1 MRKIV
6 HFIIDCLFVDATID
20 LFNSLENCEN
30 VYILIRNLPFQKK
43 LYLKSQSIIECSRCT
58 IKKYVQKASF
68 ADIIILHSLYSLPM
82 DIIPLVNRS
91 IKLCWFSW
99 GYDIYENQPPLLPLV
114 KINNIYG
121 DRTLEISQLKNDSVI
136 TTKQKIRKKI
146 SEYLWPIS
154 KEMLESS
161 INRIDFFSGVIPDEY
176 DLLST
181 YSFFNARKILFSYP
195 SSNDIFSYEKIDSDV
210 LVTGINILI
219 GNSATET
226 NNHLDVFDL
235 LVMMN
240 LEGRQLVVP
249 LSYGNQCYKDK
260 VIEVGKTLFDDKFV
274 PITDFLPLDDYKSL
288 LNSCSVAIF
297 AHERQQAVGNILISL
312 WNGSK
317 VYLSK
322 NSVVYKYFASL
333 GLYIYSIQDDFCDMS
348 FSSLLSS
355 NQIIENRKIISKHY
369 SNEGI
374 VNKIEKIL
382 EKI

>member
-6 HFIIDCLFVDATID
+6 HFIIDCLFIDTTID

-43 LYLKSQSIIECSRCT
+43 LYLKNQSIIECSCFA
-58 IKKYVQKASF
+58 IKKYVQKESF

-114 KINNIYG
+114 KIDNIYG
-121 DRTLEISQLKNDSVI
+121 KRTLEIFQSKNDSVI

-146 SEYLWPIS
+146 SEFLWPIS
-154 KEMLESS
+154 KEMLERS
-161 INRIDFFSGVIPDEY
+161 INRVDFFSGVIPEEY
-176 DLLST
+176 DFLSM
-181 YSFFNARKILFSYP
+181 YSFFDAKKIIFSYP
-195 SSNDIFSYEKIDSDV
+195 SSNNIFSSEKINSDI
-210 LVTGINILI
+210 LVSYVNILI

-226 NNHLDVFDL
+226 NNHLDIFDL
-235 LVMMN
+235 IAMVN
-240 LEGRQLVVP
+240 LQGRQLVVP
-249 LSYGNQCYKDK
+249 LSYGNQYYKEK
-260 VIEVGKTLFDDKFV
+260 VIEEGKMLFGDKFI
-274 PITDFLPLDDYKSL
+274 PITDFLPFDDYKSL

-322 NSVVYKYFASL
+322 NSVVYKYFVSL
-333 GLYIYSIQDDFCDMS
+333 GLYIYSIQDDLCDMS
-348 FSSLLSS
+348 FSSMLSF

-382 EKI
+382 EMI

>member
-6 HFIIDCLFVDATID
+6 HFIIDCLFIDTTID

-43 LYLKSQSIIECSRCT
+43 LYLKNQSIIECSCFA
-58 IKKYVQKASF
+58 IKKYVQKESF

-114 KINNIYG
+114 KIDNIYG
-121 DRTLEISQLKNDSVI
+121 KRTLEIFQSKNDSVI

-146 SEYLWPIS
+146 SEFLWPIS
-154 KEMLESS
+154 KEMLERS
-161 INRIDFFSGVIPDEY
+161 INRVDFFSGVIPEEY
-176 DLLST
+176 DFLSM
-181 YSFFNARKILFSYP
+181 YSFFDAKKIIFSYP
-195 SSNDIFSYEKIDSDV
+195 SSNNIFSSEKINSDILVSDV
-210 LVTGINILI
+210 NILI

-226 NNHLDVFDL
+226 NNHLDIFDL
-235 LVMMN
+235 IAMVN
-240 LEGRQLVVP
+240 LQGRQLVVP
-249 LSYGNQCYKDK
+249 LSYGNQYYKEK
-260 VIEVGKTLFDDKFV
+260 VIEEGKMLFGDKFI
-274 PITDFLPLDDYKSL
+274 PITDFLPFDDYKSL

-322 NSVVYKYFASL
+322 NSVVYKYFVSL
-333 GLYIYSIQDDFCDMS
+333 GLYIYSIQDDLCDMS
-348 FSSLLSS
+348 FSSMLSF

-382 EKI
+382 EMI